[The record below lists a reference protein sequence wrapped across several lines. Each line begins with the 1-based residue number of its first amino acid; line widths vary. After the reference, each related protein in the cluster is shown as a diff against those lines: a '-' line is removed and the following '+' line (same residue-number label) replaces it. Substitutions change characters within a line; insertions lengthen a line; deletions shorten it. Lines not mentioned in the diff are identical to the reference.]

1 MTAQAVEPKLAATVV
16 LVRPGR
22 RGPEVLLTL
31 RPASMA
37 FAPDMHVFPGGRVDA
52 ADADPELLAR
62 SVISPDE
69 AARALGGDLDPAT
82 ALAAHVAAIR
92 ELYEEAGVLLADS
105 GFDGGAAGAAGV
117 TGAVGARGAADA
129 AGPSGSGGTAVVVP
143 SRSVS
148 LARSAL
154 VGGEMTF
161 AEVAAE
167 LGLRLRTDLLVPLSR
182 WVTPAV
188 LPRRFDARFF
198 AAELPVGARVSF
210 EGGEVASH
218 TWLTPAA
225 ALAAMAGGEIGMWLP
240 TSATLQQLEYAR
252 SVGDIREHLA
262 PGALGAVEV
271 EVVSPEVTRIVM
283 PAGGGVAGQPVCAY
297 LVGRRRHVLIDP
309 GDPTGPALDRALEL
323 AAARGGT
330 IEAIALTHVDADHA
344 GGAEALAE
352 VLGIPVLAGP
362 GGGLPLP
369 YPVRELADMELV
381 DLGDVPLRAVHSPG
395 PRADH
400 LCFLVGDEVALA
412 IVGDLDGRRGARMIP
427 GSVDDALWVT
437 SRERLANLAPGA
449 LWLSGHP
456 VPPGSSGLSLTW

>member
-1 MTAQAVEPKLAATVV
+1 MTAQPVEPKLAATVV

-52 ADADPELLAR
+52 ADADPEILAR

-92 ELYEEAGVLLADS
+92 ELFEEAGVLLADS
-105 GFDGGAAGAAGV
+105 GFDRGAAGAAG
-117 TGAVGARGAADA
+117 ARGAADV
-129 AGPSGSGGTAVVVP
+129 AGPSGSGGAAVVVP

-188 LPRRFDARFF
+188 LARRFDARFF
-198 AAELPVGARVSF
+198 AAELPGGARVSF
-210 EGGEVASH
+210 EGDEVASH
-218 TWLTPAA
+218 MWLTPAA

-240 TSATLQQLEYAR
+240 TSATLQQLEHAG
-252 SVGDIREHLA
+252 SPGDMRERLA
-262 PGALGAVEV
+262 PGALGAIEV
-271 EVVSPEVTRIVM
+271 EAVSPEVTRIVM

-323 AAARGGT
+323 AAGRGGT
-330 IEAIALTHVDADHA
+330 IEAIALTHVDPDHA

-369 YPVRELADMELV
+369 YPVRELADMELLGV
-381 DLGDVPLRAVHSPG
+381 GDVALRAVHSPG

-437 SRERLANLAPGA
+437 SRERLASLAPDA
-449 LWLSGHP
+449 QWLSGHP
-456 VPPGSSGLSLTW
+456 AASVQG